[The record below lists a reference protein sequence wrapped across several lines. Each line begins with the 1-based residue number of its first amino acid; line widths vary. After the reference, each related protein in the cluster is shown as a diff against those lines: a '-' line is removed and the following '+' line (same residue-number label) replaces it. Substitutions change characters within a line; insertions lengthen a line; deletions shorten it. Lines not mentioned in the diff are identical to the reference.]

1 MSDDRDRRDGRR
13 CISVT
18 VHFID
23 RIRSCISFGDDDV
36 TDCAAV
42 RARYPD
48 FAGHIA
54 AGEDEALSAAL
65 RRAESV
71 GRPLGDAAFLQRP
84 EEITG
89 RPLMPGKLRPEPI
102 TE

>member
-1 MSDDRDRRDGRR
+1 MARLVDRATVWRWS
-13 CISVT
+13 SV
-18 VHFID
+18 HAQLSLI
-23 RIRSCISFGDDDV
+23 GDDGV

-65 RRAESV
+65 RRAESS
-71 GRPLGDAAFLQRP
+71 GRPLGDAAFLHRL

-89 RPLMPGKLRPEPI
+89 RPLTPGKRGPKPK